1 MRREFFFSS
10 CWRASDDESEAMWQR
25 YCPSGQGVAI
35 QTTYAKLRDSLPDHT
50 HIGLVSY
57 IDHD

>member
-1 MRREFFFSS
+1 MRREFFFAS